1 MLDDL
6 SGQKKTWKLLE
17 LLTWTSQYLLERGF
31 ENPRL
36 NVEQLLA
43 HTLGCQ
49 RIGLY
54 LNADKPLIASEL
66 SHFKAL
72 LKRRLRHEPL
82 QYILGRAEFMSLPFR
97 ITSAVLVPRPE
108 TEILVESV
116 LAEVKSRFPDRKHIS
131 CLDIGTGSGN
141 VAVALARYSSELN
154 ITAIDISADGLAL
167 AQENA
172 SSNGVANRI
181 RFRLVDFLASDL
193 LTCLSDKYQIVVSNP
208 PYIASADIATLPPE
222 VRDFEPRQA
231 LDGGV
236 DGLNF
241 YRKIAHDLKHLL
253 QPDGFAAFEIGYQ
266 QAPAI
271 QQLFQHHGLGTNRVR
286 QDLAGKDR
294 IILVTGSKYY

>member
-1 MLDDL
+1 MLDDF
-6 SGQKKTWKLLE
+6 SAKKKDWKLLE
-17 LLTWTSQYLLERGF
+17 LLTWTSQYLSERGF

-43 HTLGCQ
+43 QTLGFN
-49 RIGLY
+49 RIDLY
-54 LNADKPLIASEL
+54 LNVDKPLIASEL
-66 SHFKAL
+66 SQFKAL

-82 QYILGRAEFMSLPFR
+82 QYILGRTEFMSLPFR
-97 ITSAVLVPRPE
+97 IAPGVLIPRPE

-116 LAEVKSRFPDRKHIS
+116 LAEAKGRFPDQQPVT

-141 VAVALARYSSELN
+141 VAVALARYWPDLTV
-154 ITAIDISADGLAL
+154 TAIDINSAGLAL

-172 SSNGVANRI
+172 RSNGVAERI
-181 RFRLVDFLASDL
+181 RFQLLDFLAPDRQSHF
-193 LTCLSDKYQIVVSNP
+193 SEKFQVVVANP
-208 PYIASADIATLPPE
+208 PYIASAEIPSLPPE
-222 VRDFEPRQA
+222 VRDYEPRQA

-241 YRKIAHDLKHLL
+241 YRKIALELKALL
-253 QPDGFAAFEIGYQ
+253 HPDGFAAFEIGYQ

-271 QQLFQHHGLGTNRVR
+271 QQLFQHHGLGFTRVR

-294 IILVTGSKYY
+294 IILVHSRK